1 MKLRKDSALIP
12 RPLPVFRCK
21 AFNTATGR
29 DRGVSFCGK
38 KSVKEGISQLRTER
52 LEHILCVTDKYGFG
66 GICSGGEQN
75 IKRFAGVML

>member
-12 RPLPVFRCK
+12 RPL
-21 AFNTATGR
+21 
-29 DRGVSFCGK
+29 DRGASFCGK